1 MTLSLLSRSTALS
14 LFSLSLL
21 PLAAQ
26 QQGAAQFEGFID
38 PEPVYHGYAP
48 DAPMPP
54 KVMMGALSG
63 HNSPPV
69 PVGPFRAG
77 PNTPEAEVFDP
88 AVIDTGQF
96 RFFQNEEVTPAGAS
110 RSTTGEPSIAQTD
123 HVMFQT
129 GNWYAAVSRDNGA
142 SWEHISPYTFFPSR
156 DGGFCCDQRI
166 VYIPSHDITVWVLQY
181 SYSGTTGTAGYR
193 IAVANGDAELGS
205 GSSADWTSYYITPQ
219 NRFGF
224 GSNVWFDFPD
234 IAYSNDG
241 FYLSANV
248 FDAGSNFVGTALI
261 RTDLSALQANG
272 SIPLGFINSISHGLN
287 FAPRMAKAGAGDGI
301 HWGCLESSSSIQVGF
316 YSDAGTYS
324 RDVRTIGS
332 ITSGGISSTP
342 SPDSVN
348 WAARA
353 NTRFRG
359 AFGSSA
365 EFGLMF
371 TSGPV
376 GTRANPHI
384 RVIRV
389 APHPAR
395 TVSSEHDIWSST
407 GAWAYGAA
415 ATNAQGHV
423 GIVAAFSSPTIQ
435 LQTAA
440 GLVDNYNG
448 WPGTYFTGAAGTTS
462 PNQARW
468 GDYFTVQQHSRYTD
482 TFVATGMS
490 QRNGTTGASNTPRAF
505 WFGRDDYEPGW
516 VTLAVE
522 SSPVTGVSIT
532 IEQTDMDGR
541 KDGSTNLT
549 RRFTPSQPYTL
560 TAPATHTVGLVTYEF
575 ERWRYRVSPTG
586 GFVNGTLGDRIL
598 SVSTIGSLDDTA
610 IADYRARR
618 SLTVQSTNPSTGVSI
633 TATPGDINGLGN
645 GSTTFSRTYLDGEV
659 VTLTAPAS
667 VGFNDFRYWRVNGV
681 LQLPFGR
688 TLSLTMDGTK
698 TAVATYYDNVAGTTT
713 SIGAGCTGSNG
724 LVPVH
729 SVSWLA
735 GNGPQQG
742 SPVRYQLS
750 LARSSTPA
758 AYNFGLS
765 NSTLGG
771 LPLPLDLSIINN
783 PGCFLYHNLV
793 TSVGVATSALGTAT
807 VTYTWPVDVA
817 TIGVPHYTSYLVV
830 DPGNGRP
837 AALTLSNARET
848 RVGGNR

>member
-1 MTLSLLSRSTALS
+1 
-14 LFSLSLL
+14 
-21 PLAAQ
+21 
-26 QQGAAQFEGFID
+26 
-38 PEPVYHGYAP
+38 
-48 DAPMPP
+48 MPP
-54 KVMMGALSG
+54 KVLMGALSTHG
-63 HNSPPV
+63 GPPV
-69 PVGPFRAG
+69 PVGAFQPG

-96 RFFQNEEVTPAGAS
+96 RFFQNEAVTPAGAS
-110 RSTTGEPSIAQTD
+110 TSTTGEPSIAQTD

-142 SWEHISPYTFFPSR
+142 SWDHVNPYTFFPSR
-156 DGGFCCDQRI
+156 DGGFCCDQRV

-181 SYSGTTGTAGYR
+181 SYSAASGTAGYR
-193 IAVANGDAELGS
+193 IAVANGDTELGS
-205 GSSADWTSYYITPQ
+205 GNSADWTSYYITPQ

-224 GSNVWFDFPD
+224 GTNVWFDFPD
-234 IAYSNDG
+234 IAYSDDG

-248 FDAGSNFVGTALI
+248 FDSASPANYVGTAII

-272 SIPLGFINSISHGLN
+272 SIPLSFINSISHGVG
-287 FAPRMAKAGAGDGI
+287 FAPRMAKAGVGDGI
-301 HWGCLESSSSIQVGF
+301 HWGCLDSTSSVQVGF
-316 YSDAGTYS
+316 FSDMGTYNTS
-324 RDVRTIGS
+324 IQTIGS
-332 ITSGGISSTP
+332 VTSGGIASTP
-342 SPDSVN
+342 SPDGVN

-359 AFGSSA
+359 AFGSSG

-376 GTRANPHI
+376 GTRTNPFI
-384 RVIRV
+384 RVVRIN
-389 APHPAR
+389 PHPAR
-395 TVSSEHDIWSST
+395 TVASEVDIWNST

-423 GIVAAFSSPTIQ
+423 GIVVAYSSSTVQ
-435 LQTAA
+435 LQTAL
-440 GLVDNYNG
+440 GLVDNYSA
-448 WPGTYFTGAAGTTS
+448 WPGSFFTGASGTTS
-462 PNQARW
+462 PNQPRW
-468 GDYFTVQQHSRYTD
+468 GDYFTVQRHSRYPD

-490 QRNGTTGASNTPRAF
+490 QRGGSTNADNTPRAF
-505 WFGRDDYEPGW
+505 WFGRDDYEPTW

-522 SSPVTGVSIT
+522 SSPVTGVPIT
-532 IEQTDMDGR
+532 VEQTDMDGR
-541 KDGSTNLT
+541 KDGSANFS
-549 RRFTPSQPYTL
+549 RRFAPSQPYTL
-560 TAPATHTVGLVTYEF
+560 TAPATFVSGLVTWEF

-586 GFVNGTLGDRIL
+586 GFVNGTLGDRVL
-598 SVSTIGSLDDTA
+598 SVSTIGGLDDTA

-618 SLTVQSTNPSTGVSI
+618 SLTVQSTNPPSGVSI
-633 TATPGDINGLGN
+633 TMSPADINGLGN

-681 LQLPFGR
+681 LQIPFGR
-688 TLSLTMDGTK
+688 TLNLTMDGIK
-698 TAVATYYDNVAGTTT
+698 TAVATYFDNVSGTSI

-729 SVSWLA
+729 YASWLP
-735 GNGPQQG
+735 GQNGPQQG
-742 SPVRYQLS
+742 SPIRYELA

-771 LPLPLDLSIINN
+771 LPLPLDLAILNN

-793 TSVGVATSALGTAT
+793 TSVGVVTNALGQAT
-807 VTYTWPVDVA
+807 VTYTWPVDAA

-837 AALTLSNARET
+837 AALTLSNAHET